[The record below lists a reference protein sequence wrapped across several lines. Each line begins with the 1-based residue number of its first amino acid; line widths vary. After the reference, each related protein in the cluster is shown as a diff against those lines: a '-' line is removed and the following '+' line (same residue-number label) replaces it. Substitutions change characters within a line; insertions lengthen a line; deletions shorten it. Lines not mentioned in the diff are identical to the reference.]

1 MSELSLNLEI
11 KGIGST
17 TMSMADAKKLYLE
30 LKELFDVKVK
40 YVPTRGWEWSYPWWG
55 YGYFQTACMNDQYK
69 SSSGGGNKSTSGTG
83 VSSYSISV

>member
-17 TMSMADAKKLYLE
+17 TMSMADAKKLYSE
-30 LKELFDVKVK
+30 LKGLFEEKVK

-55 YGYFQTACMNDQYK
+55 YVHYNSYGTYNDTK
-69 SSSGGGNKSTSGTG
+69 ITSGGGGRFTGNTG
-83 VSSYSISV
+83 VSSYNISV